1 MPALPETGNSRPGQD
16 SESLS
21 RGNLAPHAA
30 SVLMK
35 LLYAARIARFDL
47 LRSINALARNVTKW
61 TKDDDARLHH
71 LMCYV
76 NSTLSLKM
84 IGWVGDKI
92 EDLSL
97 GLFADADFAGCAQ
110 SLRSTSGS
118 HLQVQ
123 GKFTRFP
130 LAGGSK
136 RQGCVSHST
145 PEAEIVAAD
154 TALRTLGIPA
164 LSLWKAKVFPQLL
177 FHDDNQGMIGVVR
190 SGRNPTMRHLER
202 THGISIASMHEH
214 FQKDHFVLIYELQPK
229 WQQIS
234 ILKGSRIPWH
244 GRKHVC

>member
-1 MPALPETGNSRPGQD
+1 M
-16 SESLS
+16 
-21 RGNLAPHAA
+21 HWH
-30 SVLMK
+30 V
-35 LLYAARIARFDL
+35 
-47 LRSINALARNVTKW
+47 NVTKW

-164 LSLWKAKVFPQLL
+164 LSLWKVLAKVFPQLL

-202 THGISIASMHEH
+202 THGISIVSMHEH
-214 FQKDHFVLIYELQPK
+214 FQKDHFVLIYEITAKMAADIHTKGFKNPMAWKKACMLINLLEPQDLQSKEVLDMLQPSTDVDMTTRQVFQSK
-229 WQQIS
+229 N
-234 ILKGSRIPWH
+234 
-244 GRKHVC
+244 